1 MFEQIL
7 KHRPKGATHWQAGY
21 YYNSDECGIW
31 SIWENGKW
39 HGDFKFPDGVMTKL
53 PEEKEPVMSEFKEFK
68 VGDKVIWLVD
78 DPWQWDVN
86 AIHEIRE
93 HSHGQYKVYLGDEFV
108 CWCGDQ
114 VFWQEFRHAKP
125 EEIEAG
131 KRLDDIK
138 MEVSYGIKLNDLG
151 VVAMGFDP
159 GKDITHDLGDDSH
172 IENHISPLCKSKG
185 V

>member
-53 PEEKEPVMSEFKEFK
+53 PEEKDPAMSEFK
-68 VGDKVIWLVD
+68 VGDRVVLVGTGTK
-78 DPWQWDVN
+78 DVLL
-86 AIHEIRE
+86 EIVE
-93 HSHGQYKVYLGDEFV
+93 HMYTPNMHRVKIIATGQYGP
-108 CWCGDQ
+108 
-114 VFWQEFRHAKP
+114 VFKNDIRHAKP
-125 EEIEAG
+125 EEIVAG
-131 KRLDDIK
+131 HRID
-138 MEVSYGIKLNDLG
+138 ND
-151 VVAMGFDP
+151 M
-159 GKDITHDLGDDSH
+159 GDDFP
-172 IENHISPLCKSKG
+172 IENRISPYCQSRD